1 MFEKYNPNPAEK
13 QVGDC
18 TVRALSKA
26 LGQDWES
33 IYSALVVEG
42 MRLSDM
48 PSANRV
54 WGAYLKRQGFRR
66 ELVPDE
72 CPNCYTVKDFC
83 RDYPT
88 GTYILAIQGHVVCVC
103 DGKYYDSWDSGEEIP
118 IYYWKRKDD

>member
-1 MFEKYNPNPAEK
+1 
-13 QVGDC
+13 
-18 TVRALSKA
+18 
-26 LGQDWES
+26 
-33 IYSALVVEG
+33 